1 LSVSLQK
8 KTTDEELEKVKQ
20 LRRGV
25 MAPNLRK
32 VEIEEKSN
40 LMMFDKFRSDNEI
53 KQNELLEQNK
63 SLLLEKGM
71 KR

>member
-1 LSVSLQK
+1 
-8 KTTDEELEKVKQ
+8 
-20 LRRGV
+20 